1 MSDLPPAPS
10 APPDLTATGPIPEIS
25 VIIVSW
31 NAYKFLE
38 ECLDSLSR
46 GITRSY
52 EVIVVDNAS
61 KDGSE
66 AMVRKKFPSVQL
78 IQSGSNLGFAKGN
91 NLAFA
96 HARGRYVC
104 LINSDVNVF
113 PGCVDTLAQYLDQ
126 HQDVGMVGPRILNAD
141 RSIQNS
147 CREFPSLWNKL
158 CTVSNLSRLFP
169 ASPWFSGDEMHW
181 FDHKTERPVD
191 ALVGCFIM
199 TRRKA
204 VDDFG
209 LLDENFFMYGEDID
223 WGYRCRKAKWRVIFY
238 PGTESIHYR
247 GASSNNDPIRFT
259 IELQRASFQ
268 LWAKHRSWLARGLYW
283 CLVFIH
289 TALRTGQEL
298 ATACLHR
305 RWTPDNRLRYEA
317 RKTSLFA
324 LFSLNSKDAKR

>member
-1 MSDLPPAPS
+1 MNSASPASS
-10 APPDLTATGPIPEIS
+10 ASPGPAATDPIPEIS

-31 NAYKFLE
+31 NACKFVE

-46 GITRSY
+46 GITRTS

-66 AMVRKKFPSVQL
+66 AMVREKFPWVHL
-78 IQSGSNLGFAKGN
+78 IQSGRNLGFAKGN

-96 HARGRYVC
+96 HARGRYVG
-104 LINSDVNVF
+104 LVNSDVNVF
-113 PGCVDTLAQYLDQ
+113 PGCVDTLARYLDE
-126 HQDVGMVGPRILNAD
+126 HPDVGMVGPRILNAD

-147 CREFPSLWNKL
+147 CRAFPNLWNKF
-158 CTVSNLSRLFP
+158 CTVANLSRLFP
-169 ASPWFSGDEMHW
+169 TSPWFSGDEMHW
-181 FDHKTERPVD
+181 FDHKHERPVD

-204 VDDFG
+204 VDEFG
-209 LLDENFFMYGEDID
+209 LLDENFFMYGEDLD
-223 WGYRCRKAKWRVIFY
+223 WGYRCRKAKWQVMFY

-268 LWAKHRSWLARGLYW
+268 LWAKHRSWLARALYG
-283 CLVFIH
+283 CLVFVH
-289 TALRTGQEL
+289 TALRTAQALG
-298 ATACLHR
+298 AACLHR
-305 RWTPDNRLRYEA
+305 GWTPDNRLRYEA
-317 RKTSLFA
+317 RKACLFA
-324 LFSLNSKDAKR
+324 LFSLNSKEG